1 MATRT
6 SKAEV
11 RAIAKIPTRIVD
23 FMVARL
29 IGLERELSSKIKLE
43 DRQDLLVA
51 LGLVKAKK
59 DKGKISAKL
68 VESLS

>member
-1 MATRT
+1 MVTPT
-6 SKAEV
+6 SVAEV

-51 LGLVKAKK
+51 LGLVKAKN
-59 DKGKISAKL
+59 GR
-68 VESLS
+68 ERY